1 MINSRE
7 ILDAIGRE
15 AALSLEERLNN
26 KYNEFMKP
34 YFIERNVDYPDPEY
48 LIEIGGVPT
57 MPKGNL
63 VAVSAKWKNGKT
75 FFCDILTAIFLGS
88 DRFVNCRSLQE
99 TGRALFFDTEQS
111 DNDTKRVQKTID
123 AMTPEYRHDDFK
135 VACLQ
140 PAPIDSN
147 SEPSRYDVICR
158 AVSHEKPDLV
168 VIDGIADLIYNY
180 NDVIES
186 QDIVSR
192 LAAMANEYKCCI
204 VVVMHQNKS
213 SMDKNMKGHLGTLL
227 YQKCSDVFTVEK
239 HDSVFEVKHPISR
252 HCNSGGICFKLDA
265 LAIPMDA
272 AVDRQLQLELKKQE
286 DKAKLHD
293 KLAPCFEGFTMPLSS
308 GDVLNL
314 IQAKLGVG
322 KTRAYQLFNS
332 GKEQGVLASNEDNC
346 YSLQELEQTRVR

>member
-1 MINSRE
+1 MKTTQE
-7 ILDAIGRE
+7 LLDEIGRQAE
-15 AALSLEERLNN
+15 LSSEERMNEE
-26 KYNEFMKP
+26 YNQFMKP
-34 YFIERNVDYPDPEY
+34 FYIERSVDYPEPDY

-75 FFCDILTAIFLGS
+75 FFCDILTAIFMGS
-88 DRFVNCRSLQE
+88 GHFTNCRSLQE

-123 AMTPEYRHDDFK
+123 EMSPENRHDDYK

-140 PAPIDSN
+140 SAPIDSG
-147 SEPSRYDVICR
+147 SAEPSRFDVICR

-186 QDIVSR
+186 QAIVSR
-192 LAAMANEYKCCI
+192 LATMANEYKCCI
-204 VVVMHQNKS
+204 VVVMHQNKG
-213 SMDKNMKGHLGTLL
+213 SMDKNMKGHLGTML

-239 HDSVFEVKHPISR
+239 HNSVFEVKHPISR
-252 HCNSGGICFKLDA
+252 HRNCGDICFKLDDHA
-265 LAIPMDA
+265 VPMDA
-272 AVDRQLQLELKKQE
+272 AADRQRQLELKKQE

-293 KLAPCFEGFTMPLSS
+293 KLAPCFEGFTVPLSS

-314 IQAKLGVG
+314 LQAKLGIA

-332 GKEQGVLASNEDNC
+332 AKEQGLLTSSDGR
-346 YSLQELEQTRVR
+346 YFTFQSL